1 KAFKAKII
9 SEPHKRTPGDTN
21 VLAFKKPVI
30 CFKCGQLNHI
40 VAICKIRTDNP
51 KTPLAPATIQ
61 RAKGKRPEV
70 RCYGCKKLSYI
81 RPACPKKSK
90 ISLPN
95 SIPLFGR
102 LGTGA

>member
-1 KAFKAKII
+1 KTFKTKII
-9 SEPHKRTPGDTN
+9 LGSYKRTPGDTN
-21 VLAFKKPVI
+21 VLAFKKPVTY
-30 CFKCGQLNHI
+30 FKCGQLSYI
-40 VAICKIRTDNP
+40 VAACKIRTDNP
-51 KTPLAPATIQ
+51 ETLLAPTTIQ
-61 RAKGKRPEV
+61 RAKRKRPEI
-70 RCYGCKKLSYI
+70 RCYGYGKLGYI

>member
-9 SEPHKRTPGDTN
+9 LGPYKKTPGDINILT
-21 VLAFKKPVI
+21 FKKPVI

-40 VAICKIRTDNP
+40 VAACKIRTDNP
-51 KTPLAPATIQ
+51 KTPLAPITIQ
-61 RAKGKRPEV
+61 KAKGKRPEI
-70 RCYGCKKLSYI
+70 RYYGYKKLSYI

-90 ISLPN
+90 ISLFN

-102 LGTGA
+102 LSTGV

>member
-9 SEPHKRTPGDTN
+9 LEPYKRTPGDTN

-40 VAICKIRTDNP
+40 VAACKIRTDNP
-51 KTPLAPATIQ
+51 KIPLALTTIQ
-61 RAKGKRPEV
+61 KAKGKRPEI
-70 RCYGCKKLSYI
+70 RCYGYKKLGYI
-81 RPACPKKSK
+81 RPACFKKSK
-90 ISLPN
+90 ISPPN

-102 LGTGA
+102 LGTKA

>member
-1 KAFKAKII
+1 KAFKTKII
-9 SEPHKRTPGDTN
+9 SEPHKRTLKDIN

-30 CFKCGQLNHI
+30 CFKYGQLGHI
-40 VAICKIRTDNP
+40 AAACKIRTDNP
-51 KTPLAPATIQ
+51 ETPLALATIQ

-70 RCYGCKKLSYI
+70 RYYGYKKLGHI

-90 ISLPN
+90 ISLFN

-102 LGTGA
+102 LNTGA